1 MNHEGES
8 RAGRSR
14 RTNSWEMTGRKS
26 SAGQVR
32 QDIERVL
39 RERVKE
45 LNCLYEISQLIERHG
60 NALDQILQGLTEL
73 LPSSWQYPEVAAA
86 RVEFENDAYESDGF
100 QVTPWIQATPIVVS
114 GEARGRVEVCYL
126 EDMPALDEGPFLRE
140 ERQLIDAVAQRT
152 GKAIERIQ
160 AQAQLE
166 EERKALER
174 KGIALQEILERLRE
188 EKRASA
194 EHILANLEQ
203 VVLPILH
210 ALASRL
216 PDDQRKFIQL
226 AERSMMDVLSP
237 FTRGLARQN
246 RKLSPAEIQVCS
258 LIRHGLRS
266 KEIAQLRGIS
276 LSTVHRHRERVREK
290 LGIKNEKVNLA
301 TFLGGDPDAPEDLM
315 RDPAPSEPCSPIH
328 AASKV

>member
-1 MNHEGES
+1 MKREGES
-8 RAGRSR
+8 GAGRSR
-14 RTNSWEMTGRKS
+14 RASGLEKTGLKR
-26 SAGQVR
+26 SAEQVR
-32 QDIERVL
+32 QDIERAL

-45 LNCLYEISQLIERHG
+45 LNCLYGISQLIETHG
-60 NALDQILQGLTEL
+60 NALDQILQGLAEL

-100 QVTPWIQATPIVVS
+100 QATPWIQAASIAVS
-114 GEARGRVEVCYL
+114 GESRGRIEVCYL
-126 EDMPALDEGPFLRE
+126 EDRPALDEGPFLRE
-140 ERQLIDAVAQRT
+140 ERQLIDAVAERT

-160 AQAQLE
+160 AQKQLE
-166 EERKALER
+166 EERKALLR
-174 KGIALQEILERLRE
+174 KSIALQEILERLRE

-216 PDDQRKFIQL
+216 PEDQRKFIQL

-237 FTRGLARQN
+237 FTRGLTRHN
-246 RKLSPAEIQVCS
+246 GKLSPAEIQICS

-266 KEIAQLRGIS
+266 KEIALLRGIS
-276 LSTVHRHRERVREK
+276 LSTVHRHRERIREK

-301 TFLGGDPDAPEDLM
+301 TFLGGDPDAPEELM
-315 RDPAPSEPCSPIH
+315 CDPGPAGPCPPIL
-328 AASKV
+328 AE